1 MHAQSIQ
8 SATPIAPPAGIK
20 DAGPE
25 LDRLRLVGLTRGFA
39 RGREIFGEG
48 ERAGHVYSVI
58 SGAVRSFRVLS
69 DGRRQ
74 VLDFYLPGDIFGIEP
89 GPDHGAGAEAVSDVI
104 LLVARRS
111 LVADEGDGAVTR
123 RLLRL
128 AVDDLRRS
136 REHVL
141 TLGCRTACERVAS
154 FLNDLAVRLGN
165 RRSLDLPM
173 SRQDIA
179 DYLGLTIE
187 TVSRT
192 FTLFQTAGL
201 IRLHGRRSVELCR
214 PNALINLCA

>member
-1 MHAQSIQ
+1 MYAHSVQSPRTI
-8 SATPIAPPAGIK
+8 TAPAEIK
-20 DAGPE
+20 DAGQE
-25 LDRLRLVGLTRGFA
+25 IDRLRLVGLTRGFA

-48 ERAGHVYSVI
+48 ERADHVYSVI

-89 GPDHGAGAEAVSDVI
+89 GPDHGVGAEAVNDVI

-111 LVADEGDGAVTR
+111 LAADDGDGAMTR

-136 REHVL
+136 RDHVL

-192 FTLFQTAGL
+192 FSLFQTAGL

-214 PNALINLCA
+214 PGALTDLCI